1 MVLSLCYYE
10 IGSTVCLG
18 SGMTRGEP
26 RKFCGIIQRFRMLW
40 KRQKVMRN
48 VRALSGLPRKKKCG
62 GAQIVW
68 SGQFR

>member
-1 MVLSLCYYE
+1 MDIRSL
-10 IGSTVCLG
+10 
-18 SGMTRGEP
+18 
-26 RKFCGIIQRFRMLW
+26 QRPLKDAYREAPASS
-40 KRQKVMRN
+40 RRN